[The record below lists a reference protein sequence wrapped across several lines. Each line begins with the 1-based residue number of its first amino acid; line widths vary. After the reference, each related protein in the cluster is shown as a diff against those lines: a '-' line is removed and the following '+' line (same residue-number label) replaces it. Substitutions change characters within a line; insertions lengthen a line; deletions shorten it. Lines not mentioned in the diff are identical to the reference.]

1 MPIVLSRS
9 MMEKQNTLERIAQRA
24 KAAGYQYGEHLD
36 DDKQRD
42 RPVTEDTEKTR
53 AQVFHVYKAW
63 LINQG
68 MPPEECETSFLSAG
82 SPLPEMVEL
91 KDFWRFYALQ
101 STGRITLP
109 DSSKSS
115 CPTVGTLLGKAK
127 AWKAGFLQRTGQELS
142 AENTTEIN
150 ETQCVS
156 GIRCAVQ
163 GSATLVCNIH
173 ILRYDSVAIILML
186 AVADGALDLKDLD
199 QMIKS
204 SGEGQVDWA
213 EKCLDL
219 PVCRRV
225 NRKGDVDDTQ
235 PMTPDSF
242 ITMFKTFMMQAGY
255 AAIPGSLFP
264 PGSIHM
270 IRRELGKQLDERYTE
285 VERSQHLTQADKAVF
300 GQSYTA
306 DTSSCDGLS
315 AFLHHQPDHTAIEY
329 FQGLSQFR
337 HEGLPTQ
344 LPAVLKD
351 KTSRHPE
358 VLRWDQKIAEASDA
372 KTQTQARQK
381 RQKALDRLQRETLED
396 HRRESLVRLKREKLF
411 NLC

>member
-53 AQVFHVYKAW
+53 AQVFHVYKAFG
-63 LINQG
+63 NARMQH
-68 MPPEECETSFLSAG
+68 
-82 SPLPEMVEL
+82 
-91 KDFWRFYALQ
+91 
-101 STGRITLP
+101 
-109 DSSKSS
+109 
-115 CPTVGTLLGKAK
+115 
-127 AWKAGFLQRTGQELS
+127 
-142 AENTTEIN
+142 
-150 ETQCVS
+150 
-156 GIRCAVQ
+156 
-163 GSATLVCNIH
+163 H

-204 SGEGQVDWA
+204 GGEGQVDWA
-213 EKCLDL
+213 KKCLDL

>member
-1 MPIVLSRS
+1 
-9 MMEKQNTLERIAQRA
+9 MEKQNTLERIAQRA

-127 AWKAGFLQRTGQELS
+127 AWKAG
-142 AENTTEIN
+142 
-150 ETQCVS
+150 
-156 GIRCAVQ
+156 
-163 GSATLVCNIH
+163 SATLVCNIH

-270 IRRELGKQLDERYTE
+270 IRRELGKQLDGKRP
-285 VERSQHLTQADKAVF
+285 VQHW
-300 GQSYTA
+300 
-306 DTSSCDGLS
+306 
-315 AFLHHQPDHTAIEY
+315 I
-329 FQGLSQFR
+329 
-337 HEGLPTQ
+337 
-344 LPAVLKD
+344 
-351 KTSRHPE
+351 
-358 VLRWDQKIAEASDA
+358 
-372 KTQTQARQK
+372 
-381 RQKALDRLQRETLED
+381 
-396 HRRESLVRLKREKLF
+396 
-411 NLC
+411 

>member
-1 MPIVLSRS
+1 
-9 MMEKQNTLERIAQRA
+9 MEKQNTLERIAQRA

-53 AQVFHVYKAW
+53 AQVFHVYKAFG
-63 LINQG
+63 NARMQH
-68 MPPEECETSFLSAG
+68 
-82 SPLPEMVEL
+82 
-91 KDFWRFYALQ
+91 
-101 STGRITLP
+101 
-109 DSSKSS
+109 
-115 CPTVGTLLGKAK
+115 
-127 AWKAGFLQRTGQELS
+127 
-142 AENTTEIN
+142 
-150 ETQCVS
+150 
-156 GIRCAVQ
+156 
-163 GSATLVCNIH
+163 H

-204 SGEGQVDWA
+204 GGEGQVDWA

-315 AFLHHQPDHTAIEY
+315 AFLRHQPDHTAIEY

-358 VLRWDQKIAEASDA
+358 VLR
-372 KTQTQARQK
+372 
-381 RQKALDRLQRETLED
+381 
-396 HRRESLVRLKREKLF
+396 
-411 NLC
+411 